1 MSITELRGVT
11 GVYRSRRL
19 LQYALALFFTL
30 SAVFATWAD
39 NSCIVSGNTTRDAAA
54 SETSVLGVGNWF
66 DSSSFCIVM
75 TPTLRNF
82 NSRPVGMIISF
93 Y

>member
-1 MSITELRGVT
+1 MSTVELRGTT
-11 GVYRSRRL
+11 GVCRSRRL

-30 SAVFATWAD
+30 SASLVAWAD
-39 NSCIVSGNTTRDAAA
+39 NSCIVSGDTTRDAAT